1 MPVQG
6 TQEVGL
12 MNQLEGKVA
21 LVTGAASGIGAATAI
36 AFARAGAA
44 VVLADVQV
52 EAGTRLAAS
61 IRDEG
66 RKAQF
71 VEADVTLESDVKNI
85 VAAAVKN
92 FGRLDYAANVAG
104 IESAKG
110 DTTQCTNE
118 NWERTININLRG
130 VWWCMKHEIPEM
142 IKAGGGAIVN
152 CSSIAGMVAFPD
164 LPAYVASKHGVIGL
178 TKSAAIEFANKNI
191 RVNAVCPGVIHTP
204 MIDRII
210 HGDVQVERGMTEG
223 APMGRMGRAEEIA
236 QAALWL
242 CVSGSSFVTG
252 HALAVDGGWVA
263 R

>member
-1 MPVQG
+1 MSK
-6 TQEVGL
+6 
-12 MNQLEGKVA
+12 LEGKVA

-36 AFARAGAA
+36 AFARGGAA

-66 RKAQF
+66 CKAHF
-71 VEADVTLESDVKNI
+71 VKSDITLESDVKNML
-85 VAAAVKN
+85 AAAVKN
-92 FGRLDYAANVAG
+92 FGRLDYAANIAG
-104 IESAKG
+104 IESDKG
-110 DTTQCTNE
+110 DITQCTNE

-130 VWWCMKHEIPEM
+130 VWWCMKYEIPEL
-142 IKAGGGAIVN
+142 IKSGGGAIVN
-152 CSSIAGMVAFPD
+152 CASIAGMVAFPN

-178 TKSAAIEFANKNI
+178 SKSAAIDFANMNI

-210 HGDVQVERGMTEG
+210 QGDTQLERGMIEG
-223 APMGRMGRAEEIA
+223 APMGRMGTAQEIA
-236 QAALWL
+236 QAVLWL
-242 CVSGSSFVTG
+242 CANESSFVTG
-252 HALAVDGGWVA
+252 NALVVDGGWVA